1 MKLQTIQKVIGGV
14 LGAAVLLSIPAC
26 TDDHYDIKVGDT
38 SAANTLWQNIEAT
51 PQLDSLAMILQ
62 RIKVYTKEEDT
73 HRTATYKDL
82 LSGSQFFTLWLP
94 MNGTYNAKSYLD
106 RLDEID
112 ALAAAGNQTE
122 ANALEYSLGV
132 QFAQNHMARFNYE
145 SNKAEQE
152 VRLYNGKLTTYN
164 AGAGLFNGVTL
175 NETLTDIP
183 SSNGIIHVLNGLS
196 PFAYNIFDYM
206 EANADIF
213 QNVYGTLS
221 DPAIDKKV
229 FSEAS
234 STPGGMNSNGEMIYI
249 DSVFVSDN
257 ELLNNSGAQIR
268 NEDSLYI
275 AIIPTDAAWA
285 DAYERVSKLFNYGST
300 YNHDYANNRMQF
312 SSEYTANADSL
323 KDYNTKY
330 QLITSMYFSPSIFPV
345 EFERTQTDE
354 IIQYAEH
361 ADSLIS
367 TNQVIYYNT
376 AGAGNKNPIFG
387 DVEPVI
393 ASNGIIYPLTSY
405 NVDPAYSFMTD
416 QEVDM
421 VNYSAV
427 GSTNN
432 CASGSQGTYYNLV
445 EGSNWDES
453 IDISMLE
460 TKGYRY
466 FSASGGLDIYIP
478 VRNLYSGKYRIRI
491 QMVPTRVD
499 TNHKWWETVED
510 STVEVVEQDVRFYA
524 RLYDDLGE
532 QIGENSED
540 VNVNDSLVQ
549 TYTLWE
555 SIDVPKCY
563 VNLPSGV
570 DNSFPILRLSMPNNY
585 QPQRR
590 KYTYALSIVKIFI
603 DPVRDDEAAETN

>member
-1 MKLQTIQKVIGGV
+1 M
-14 LGAAVLLSIPAC
+14 LLAIPAC

-51 PQLDSLAMILQ
+51 PELDSLAMILQ

-82 LSGSQFFTLWLP
+82 FSGTQFFTLWVPL
-94 MNGTYNAKSYLD
+94 NGTYNAKTYLD
-106 RLDEID
+106 QLDQVD
-112 ALAAAGNQTE
+112 ALVAAGNQTE

-145 SNKAEQE
+145 SNQDEQE
-152 VRLYNGKLTTYN
+152 IRLYNGKLTTYN
-164 AGAGLFNGVTL
+164 AGEGVFNGVTL
-175 NETLTDIP
+175 NESLRSIP
-183 SSNGIIHVLNGLS
+183 SSNGMIHVLNGIS

-206 EANADIF
+206 EANSDIF

-221 DPAIDKKV
+221 DPEIDKKT
-229 FSEAS
+229 FDESQ
-234 STPGGMNSNGEMIYI
+234 STAGGMNSNGEMIYI

-257 ELLNNSGAQIR
+257 ELLNDSRAEIK

-275 AIIPTDAAWA
+275 AIIPTDAAW
-285 DAYERVSKLFNYGST
+285 DEAYETVGKLFNYGTT
-300 YNHDYANNRMQF
+300 YNYDYANNRMQF
-312 SSEYTANADSL
+312 SSTYTANADSL
-323 KDYNTKY
+323 KDYYTKHA
-330 QLITSMYFSPSIFPV
+330 LITSMYFSPSIFP
-345 EFERTQTDE
+345 EKFERTQTDE

-361 ADSLIS
+361 ADSIIS
-367 TNQVIYYNT
+367 TNGVIYYNK
-376 AGAGNKNPIFG
+376 AGGGNKNPIFG
-387 DVEPVI
+387 DVEPVL

-416 QEVDM
+416 SEIDM
-421 VNYSAV
+421 SYSTSI
-427 GSTNN
+427 GSSTN
-432 CASGSQGTYYNLV
+432 CASGTQGTYYNLV
-445 EGSNWDES
+445 EGTNWDES

-466 FSASGGLDIYIP
+466 FAASGSMDIYIP
-478 VRNLYSGKYRIRI
+478 ISNLYSGKYRIRI

-499 TNHKWWETVED
+499 TNHKWWQTVND
-510 STVEVVEQDVRFYA
+510 STVEVTSQNVRFYA
-524 RLYDDLGE
+524 RLYDDEGE

-540 VNVNDSLVQ
+540 VTVNDSLVQ

-555 SIDVPKCY
+555 SIEIPKCY
-563 VNLPSGV
+563 VNLPSGIN
-570 DNSFPILRLSMPNNY
+570 NSFPILRLSMPNNY

-590 KYTYALSIVKIFI
+590 NYTYALSIVNIYI
-603 DPVRDDEAAETN
+603 DPVREDETAESN